1 MVYIFPL
8 RNLFGA
14 AFYVHRYA
22 WAVTNHLYIM
32 ELNLVCDDVIIV
44 LHCGLWSCLKCAYEA
59 DSPPRSKSRGR
70 GSVHINFPRPLHE
83 VEHTSKWQR
92 GFPRGEVLREVHEWV
107 SKSGVE
113 RSLNEWV
120 TDSLGLSLWMSHW
133 IIGSLGLSLW
143 MSHWIIGSLGLS
155 LWMSHWITDSLGLSL
170 WMSHWITDSLSL
182 SLWMSHWITDSLG
195 LSLWMSH
202 WIIGSLDSFK
212 TVDSLRNQSR
222 STVLLWLWLE
232 LFPFAKLSKTDN
244 IDNTVTTWISCLLNC
259 CIKSISYV
267 TLEHKS
273 SHK

>member
-1 MVYIFPL
+1 
-8 RNLFGA
+8 
-14 AFYVHRYA
+14 
-22 WAVTNHLYIM
+22 M

-170 WMSHWITDSLSL
+170 WMSHWITDSLGLSL
-182 SLWMSHWITDSLG
+182 SMSHWITRFVFMNESLN
-195 LSLWMSH
+195 H
-202 WIIGSLDSFK
+202 WLTRFVQNSGFTQKPITFNSSAVALTETTSICKIDQNRQYWQYYNNINFLFIELLHKINIICDPGAQK
-212 TVDSLRNQSR
+212 QS
-222 STVLLWLWLE
+222 
-232 LFPFAKLSKTDN
+232 
-244 IDNTVTTWISCLLNC
+244 
-259 CIKSISYV
+259 
-267 TLEHKS
+267 
-273 SHK
+273 